1 MFKNGIGDGIQ
12 MKVNHRWVLFACLLL
27 LLLLSSC
34 NQNQVK
40 NSQLSLIKTTN
51 PSPIVTEKNNG
62 ENQVKRIEKDISS
75 FPELY
80 DVAVVKGKKDTL
92 VAYKVKHLQRFRMKK
107 IEKNINKMLEEKY
120 PKENFTI
127 SSDYKIFL
135 ETVRLDE
142 KMKSPHFS
150 DQQAEKHFKKIVKMT
165 AELK

>member
-1 MFKNGIGDGIQ
+1 
-12 MKVNHRWVLFACLLL
+12 MKVIHYWILFACLLL
-27 LLLLSSC
+27 LSSC
-34 NQNQVK
+34 SQNQQVK
-40 NSQLSLIKTTN
+40 DSQLTLMKTTN
-51 PSPIVTEKNNG
+51 PSPIVTEKHESKNH
-62 ENQVKRIEKDISS
+62 VKAIEQDVSV

-92 VAYKVKHLQRFRMKK
+92 VVYKVKHLYRFRMKK

-142 KMKSPHFS
+142 KMKTSKFS
-150 DQQAEKHFKKIVKMT
+150 DQRAEKRFKEIVNMT
-165 AELK
+165 KELK